1 VATTEPPGPNV
12 TIVPL
17 AERPQAIPTLE
28 RWFVSEWAPWYGP
41 SGPGDAARDLAEC
54 LNRDEL
60 PLAWVAVDEEGGV
73 IGTAALRMD
82 SAGSE
87 TGLGPWLAALLVD
100 QGYRGRGVGTA
111 LIAAVEDGAARL
123 GYPALYVS
131 TDVAMGLVERRGW
144 WAVGT
149 TETLRGEATIY
160 VKTLA

>member
-1 VATTEPPGPNV
+1 MSAAPGVNV

-17 AERPQAIPTLE
+17 AEHPQAIPTLE

-41 SGPGDAARDLAEC
+41 AGPGDASRDLTDC

-60 PLAWVAVDEEGGV
+60 PMAWVAVDEAGGV

-82 SAGSE
+82 SIGSE

-100 QGYRGRGVGTA
+100 DGSRGRGVGTA
-111 LIAAVEDGAARL
+111 LIAAVEDGAVRL

-131 TDVAMGLVERRGW
+131 TDAAIGLVERRGW
-144 WAVGT
+144 RAIGI

-160 VKTLA
+160 SKKRE